1 MIMIYSDLKN
11 QNLNQDI
18 SENDIQD
25 DHDFEYQRQL
35 GSIQILKVRIW
46 TNIILK
52 TIGIYPDLKGQ
63 YMSEY
68 DIKDNWDL
76 PRS

>member
-25 DHDFEYQRQL
+25 DHDFEYQ
-35 GSIQILKVRIW
+35 
-46 TNIILK
+46 N
-52 TIGIYPDLKGQ
+52 
-63 YMSEY
+63 MSKY
-68 DIKDNWDL
+68 GIKDNWDL
-76 PRS
+76 FRS